1 MSPSSS
7 ITRGNYPKYGYYPEV
22 DKCIVIHVVDS
33 NHETE
38 ARSAFEHLGVKV
50 VKGYRFLGG
59 FIGDHDSTKAFIQKI
74 MELTNSVVKLSK
86 LAESQPQ
93 EAFSALAKSLQFE
106 WSYLQRILPNF
117 DDKYVPIQ
125 DAVNQMF
132 WPAVFADTHIQLRA
146 SPVYTSCMN
155 MGVRNPVET
164 STSRAGTSNIVD
176 GIKDCKQFLHPIT
189 PSKCLKQHQLC
200 TMH

>member
-7 ITRGNYPKYGYYPEV
+7 ITKGNYPKYGYYSEV

-106 WSYLQRILPNF
+106 
-117 DDKYVPIQ
+117 
-125 DAVNQMF
+125 
-132 WPAVFADTHIQLRA
+132 
-146 SPVYTSCMN
+146 
-155 MGVRNPVET
+155 
-164 STSRAGTSNIVD
+164 
-176 GIKDCKQFLHPIT
+176 
-189 PSKCLKQHQLC
+189 
-200 TMH
+200 